1 MPDQLRI
8 YAELYWE
15 KMPPSQIY
23 FMETPSEGQR
33 RLLCQWVECF
43 YEEGKRVQ
51 VVVDST
57 MAAQHL
63 DQMLWTFSQES
74 FVPHSIFAFNK
85 SSDLI
90 EPVVITVGEVL
101 LEGFEV
107 LVCDAGVTLDFMRN
121 YSEVV
126 HFVLRDDLEKKQES
140 RLLWQS
146 ARELGLVLRHVPY
159 ASR

>member
-23 FMETPSEGQR
+23 FVETPSEGQR
-33 RLLCQWVECF
+33 RLLCQWVERF

-90 EPVVITVGEVL
+90 EPVVITVCTPFCL
-101 LEGFEV
+101 HYI
-107 LVCDAGVTLDFMRN
+107 TLSRRCWKSCAWSSSLYIYNHTWYFC
-121 YSEVV
+121 YSCISDVFL
-126 HFVLRDDLEKKQES
+126 H
-140 RLLWQS
+140 
-146 ARELGLVLRHVPY
+146 
-159 ASR
+159 